1 MKSTRTYISTKLTED
16 QTKKL
21 IEDFLYRLGDRLRIK
36 RTKINLT
43 QTELANCIDI
53 SQSELSK
60 IESGQADSN
69 VSILPLYSAYCDFP
83 MYELF
88 PKDESQHILDTFA
101 SAVTITV
108 ERKKRQAE
116 LQKKK
121 DDIKQWQKQ
130 VGEEKVLKAQV
141 FEINGKEVYEP
152 VQQKTTNKS
161 LREQYKDA
169 EMHTEFQPYNEME
182 FCDFVRNK
190 DTELLDSVLNA
201 GQFLKQIENVPH
213 KETLRGALADYIVD
227 ELVINQVAHKGSDE
241 VSRRAYAYYRMLY
254 QQRMNDSPNNN
265 KNLQ

>member
-1 MKSTRTYISTKLTED
+1 MSKSVVTRKLSDE

-21 IEDFLYRLGDRLRIK
+21 VEDFLYKLGDRLRIK
-36 RTKINLT
+36 RNKINLT
-43 QTELANCIDI
+43 QAELSKCIDI

-60 IESGQADSN
+60 IESGQSDPN
-69 VSILPLYSAYCDFP
+69 VSVLPLYSTYCNFP

-88 PKDESQHILDTFA
+88 PREESQFILDTFA
-101 SAVTITV
+101 KAVTITV
-108 ERKKRQAE
+108 ERRKRQQT
-116 LQKKK
+116 LQHKK
-121 DDIKQWQKQ
+121 DLIKQQAQKD
-130 VGEEKVLKAQV
+130 GTERVLKAQV
-141 FEINGKEVYEP
+141 YDVNGQEVYEP
-152 VQQKTTNKS
+152 VAQKPTNKS

-190 DTELLDSVLNA
+190 DTELLESVLNA